1 MTRPQTLKAVCRK
14 ILRHKIDD
22 WSENLPLKNWDWIA
36 YVCGKVMQPLR
47 EASSAVDNDDDKLLP
62 QHCLY
67 RRRRNAVIE
76 RRNGQG
82 DGSPRKV
89 QEPSLRNGNS

>member
-1 MTRPQTLKAVCRK
+1 MLAGRAEEWKPTAEELG
-14 ILRHKIDD
+14 LD
-22 WSENLPLKNWDWIA
+22 SL
-36 YVCGKVMQPLR
+36 CGKVMQPLR

-67 RRRRNAVIE
+67 CRRRNAVIE

-89 QEPSLRNGNS
+89 QDTISKEWK